1 MLAGDEPACANRGI
15 DGVSAKSGQHAGFG
29 NRMRGAAGYL
39 RLDCGHEEHPLSR
52 RQADD
57 GERSLSEQYVIR
69 KRGDPAKPDS
79 SFAGHTALEMQAVA
93 QSRSVRIAADVFTS
107 RRSAQGRPRL
117 PIGRHGGN
125 PASRSHIRSGCRHSR
140 DSLKP
145 PSRRSRIGV

>member
-69 KRGDPAKPDS
+69 KRGDPANFRIVFQDRDRGRAKEDPCGVASAEHGIWFGDS
-79 SFAGHTALEMQAVA
+79 DKSPQALGQVM
-93 QSRSVRIAADVFTS
+93 T
-107 RRSAQGRPRL
+107 
-117 PIGRHGGN
+117 
-125 PASRSHIRSGCRHSR
+125 
-140 DSLKP
+140 
-145 PSRRSRIGV
+145 